1 LSILGFL
8 SSRSQRGGEIMVTE
22 KKTIKEELKEEEETE
37 EILPEEAENQK
48 VEVVEEAKSDELTL
62 PFQRMNIK
70 NYLWHLLIIKKV
82 EIRDAILRNN
92 NQAVQISY
100 IDGYIID
107 NPEIEEK
114 VIKTIVDNQTLPV
127 DLVKEVNKHKKEVH
141 VYSVSQGI
149 YYSLI
154 RSVIPKLKSGAV
166 IVGVALQ
173 QSDYPQPMVTLVHP
187 SQLPAL
193 KAQFEAMEKT
203 KR

>member
-1 LSILGFL
+1 
-8 SSRSQRGGEIMVTE
+8 MVTE

>member
-1 LSILGFL
+1 
-8 SSRSQRGGEIMVTE
+8 MVSE
-22 KKTIKEELKEEEETE
+22 KKNIKEELKEEEEIE
-37 EILPEEAENQK
+37 ETLPEEAETQK
-48 VEVVEEAKSDELTL
+48 IEVSEEAKSDELTL
-62 PFQRMNIK
+62 PFQRLNIK
-70 NYLWHLLIIKKV
+70 EHLWHLLIVKRV

-100 IDGYIID
+100 IDGYVID
-107 NPEIEEK
+107 DPEVEEK
-114 VIKTIVDNQTLPV
+114 VIKTIVDNQTIPV
-127 DLVKEVNKHKKEVH
+127 DLVKEVNKHKKEVYL
-141 VYSVSQGI
+141 YSVSQGV
-149 YYSLI
+149 YYSLM

-193 KAQFEAMEKT
+193 KAQFEAMEKA